1 MIRNRFSVNRISE
14 FYRFSHTKLNFSS
27 EFWGRNILF
36 WILTLILFWSRT
48 QSAKMFRIGPDPDI
62 HHFFSRRDLCV
73 RFSSLF
79 SNLTI
84 FLQCEVLGGAI
95 LQQTFIVEYTVAY
108 QMCSDCHRVEA
119 KVTKHFG
126 WDNILICRS
135 ESRIRC
141 FLTPGPGIRI
151 RDG

>member
-1 MIRNRFSVNRISE
+1 
-14 FYRFSHTKLNFSS
+14 
-27 EFWGRNILF
+27 
-36 WILTLILFWSRT
+36 
-48 QSAKMFRIGPDPDI
+48 MFRIGPDPDI

-119 KVTKHFG
+119 KVTKHSHLQIRIQDPVRF
-126 WDNILICRS
+126 D
-135 ESRIRC
+135 SRIR
-141 FLTPGPGIRI
+141 IRE
-151 RDG
+151 G